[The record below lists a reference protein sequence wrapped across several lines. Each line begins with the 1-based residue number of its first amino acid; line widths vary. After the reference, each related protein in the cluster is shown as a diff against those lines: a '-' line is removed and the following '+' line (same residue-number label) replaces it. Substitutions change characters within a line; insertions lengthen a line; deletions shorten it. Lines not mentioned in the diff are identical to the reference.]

1 MNHLDVEKMECC
13 DFMLKKSICVK
24 VPKTYGEKAI
34 VLTSKLKI
42 IDRKLEIQRDEDFI
56 YIPLISQPQ
65 ENKLEK
71 LKERVPDCEVLT
83 HVFPERKK
91 QVTTFVEVLENK
103 LPPHLLASLPH
114 AMDFVGDIAI
124 IEILPEL
131 NTYKNVI
138 GEAVLKSHKSVRTV
152 LAKAGAVSGTYR
164 LRKFSV
170 IAGEPKT
177 ETIHKEY
184 GCQYYVDLAKAY
196 FSPRLS
202 HEHNRVASL
211 VKEDETVVDLFAGVG
226 PFSILIAKTHE
237 NVKVYAIDV
246 NPQAVEFLKKNVR
259 LNRVEGQVHSIL
271 GDAKQIVKQRL
282 SGVADRVIMNL
293 PEKAIEFVDAACEAI
308 KPTGGI
314 VHFYSFV
321 DASNTLENVK
331 LHFIDAVEK
340 SGRKVEK
347 ILFSRFVRATAPYEW
362 QAVLDAKIH

>member
-1 MNHLDVEKMECC
+1 MSNEPVCL
-13 DFMLKKSICVK
+13 K
-24 VPKTYGEKAI
+24 VPKIHGEKAVI
-34 VLTSKLKI
+34 LTNKLKI
-42 IDRKLEIQRDEDFI
+42 VNRELKIQKDKGFI
-56 YIPLISQPQ
+56 YIPLIRQPQ
-65 ENKLEK
+65 ENELET
-71 LKERVPDCEVLT
+71 LKERVPDCEVSIY
-83 HVFPERKK
+83 VFPERKK
-91 QVTTFVEVLENK
+91 QVTTFVELLENK

-114 AMDFVGDIAI
+114 AMDFVGDIAV
-124 IEILPEL
+124 IEIPPEL
-131 NTYKNVI
+131 NPYKNVI

-164 LRKFSV
+164 LREFSI
-170 IAGEPKT
+170 IAGKPKT

-202 HEHNRVASL
+202 HEHDRVALL

-259 LNRVEGQVHSIL
+259 LNRVEGKVHSIL
-271 GDAKQIVKQRL
+271 GDAKQIAKQRI

-293 PEKAIEFVDAACEAI
+293 PEKSIEFVDAACEAI

-321 DASNTLENVK
+321 GTSNTLEDVK
-331 LHFIDAVEK
+331 LRFIDAVKK
-340 SGRKVEK
+340 SGRNVEK
-347 ILFSRFVRATAPYEW
+347 ILFSKFVRATAPYEW